1 MRTRKSH
8 KPLRPEL
15 AERPPFECV
24 VVTYNSADD
33 LRGFTECKPLL
44 DSFSKVIVVDNGS
57 SDDSVEIARG
67 SGFEVIELET
77 NDGYAAA
84 SNVGIRAAS
93 GPIVTLI
100 NPDIRVSDR
109 HMFSELESRLDDKR
123 VAVAAPALELPDGSL
138 QDSARSVPRPH
149 ELAWRRWLH
158 AELGVIRSDRPTT
171 VPWVVG
177 ACMMIRRTAFNSVD
191 GFDPSY
197 PLYFEDVDF
206 CVRLGEAGW
215 DTVFDPT
222 LSAIHFHRG
231 DSRRSLFG
239 PSTRRHARSAARFY
253 RQHPK
258 YILGFSA

>member
-1 MRTRKSH
+1 VRTRTSH

-15 AERPPFECV
+15 ASSPPRECV
-24 VVTYNSADD
+24 VVAYNSAED
-33 LRGFTECKPLL
+33 LRGFTECEPLL
-44 DSFSKVIVVDNGS
+44 ASFSKVIVVDNGS
-57 SDDSVEIARG
+57 TDDSVEIARQ
-67 SGFEVIELET
+67 SGFEVIQLET

-93 GPIVTLI
+93 GPFVTLL
-100 NPDIRVSDR
+100 NPDIRVNDR
-109 HMFSELESRLDDKR
+109 HLFNDLESHFDDER
-123 VAVAAPALELPDGSL
+123 VAVVAPALELPDGSL

-158 AELGVIRSDRPTT
+158 AELGVIRSDGPTA

-177 ACMMIRRTAFNSVD
+177 ACMMIRRTAFNAVN

-206 CVRLGEAGW
+206 CVRLQQSGW
-215 DTVFDPT
+215 STVFDPT
-222 LSAIHFHRG
+222 MSAIHYHRG

-258 YILGFSA
+258 YILGLSA